1 MKNKPLFFV
10 DDSERSININLINI
24 PEYSKEFGDSSGLKL
39 NINKQRFFHKK
50 LSEFANE
57 LTEVSTN
64 VEGFLELFIQ
74 INEEIVKE
82 DSDFSPSN
90 YIEFIDFVH
99 QNLNFDELL
108 DYIHTKVENTYTI
121 DIEAG
126 HEVEDH
132 STSNSNVILQ
142 FTNAYAKRII
152 AVAIMARLLFPLA
165 CNFISHH
172 ECNKQLES
180 LILLEMIDRIIKDF
194 NYDDDGNDIDLATKI
209 QKFVQVNVD
218 NTLYSDKVI
227 WKYLTSQN
235 ITSHSLA
242 NDISKDLFIKI
253 IPKLEQNRSIVSF
266 FSVCIKNKINFQF
279 TGKFNL
285 SYKPIEKIVTDDENV
300 NPFVKIEQRLIKTT
314 SELDLLLIEQDIK
327 KYLNDNSKLTEEELE
342 YHLRNVV
349 IHTAQTRLLNSF
361 IMQQIGFGVH
371 ILSLNKE
378 EYIKFLFIAKDW
390 FESNGYKFLSV
401 ILLGSPVENKSNI
414 KINNKPKRN
423 LSKGKNLLE
432 ITNSKIYKDIIKK
445 YENIGNKIDDNVLL
459 GFVNDLIN
467 TDFTFYIMPDGKQYS
482 CDSTTTKNVVVEILD
497 YIKTF

>member
-1 MKNKPLFFV
+1 MKNKPLFYV
-10 DDSERSININLINI
+10 DDSERSININLINF
-24 PEYSKEFGDSSGLKL
+24 PEYFKEFSDSNGLKL

-57 LTEVSTN
+57 LTEVSTH

-108 DYIHTKVENTYTI
+108 DYIHTKVEHTYTI

-152 AVAIMARLLFPLA
+152 AIAIMARLLFPLA

-172 ECNKQLES
+172 DCNKQLES
-180 LILLEMIDRIIKDF
+180 LILLEMIDRVIKDF
-194 NYDDDGNDIDLATKI
+194 NYDDEGNEIDLATKI

-285 SYKPIEKIVTDDENV
+285 SYKPIEKIVTDDE
-300 NPFVKIEQRLIKTT
+300 KCK
-314 SELDLLLIEQDIK
+314 
-327 KYLNDNSKLTEEELE
+327 
-342 YHLRNVV
+342 
-349 IHTAQTRLLNSF
+349 SF
-361 IMQQIGFGVH
+361 
-371 ILSLNKE
+371 
-378 EYIKFLFIAKDW
+378 
-390 FESNGYKFLSV
+390 
-401 ILLGSPVENKSNI
+401 
-414 KINNKPKRN
+414 
-423 LSKGKNLLE
+423 
-432 ITNSKIYKDIIKK
+432 
-445 YENIGNKIDDNVLL
+445 
-459 GFVNDLIN
+459 
-467 TDFTFYIMPDGKQYS
+467 
-482 CDSTTTKNVVVEILD
+482 C
-497 YIKTF
+497 